1 MIFTL
6 FDKVWEESSGESLLQ
21 IQLLIA
27 LRSFVT
33 ALGYQSPICY
43 NLILPVLQKG
53 IDINSPDELNLLEDS
68 LQVKPPVQSW
78 LSSCHQ
84 ILIDLYG
91 YWIFVYAKCNIYN
104 CAVMGSYTFK
114 CSLNGASTTCIL
126 PLFSGSHR
134 KKFWSLAGQAFADWS
149 LILLHVFVV
158 RVLNYAQYHV
168 HFNVL
173 WINAIFLLKFATT
186 SK

>member
-1 MIFTL
+1 MIFIL

-68 LQVKPPVQSW
+68 LQVKPPVQS
-78 LSSCHQ
+78 
-84 ILIDLYG
+84 
-91 YWIFVYAKCNIYN
+91 
-104 CAVMGSYTFK
+104 
-114 CSLNGASTTCIL
+114 
-126 PLFSGSHR
+126 
-134 KKFWSLAGQAFADWS
+134 
-149 LILLHVFVV
+149 
-158 RVLNYAQYHV
+158 
-168 HFNVL
+168 
-173 WINAIFLLKFATT
+173 
-186 SK
+186 